1 MNRQELMEKRDK
13 MRKRL
18 DYLWTDQAMNDEV
31 FVRYIPKM
39 VIALVPCLMV
49 MAVLTYL
56 LHEFGGYDLMSGL
69 KVAVCFTIIMYLMI
83 GLLLRENAY
92 SSAFN
97 NIVRRRKKM
106 MRRIERVEAAI
117 RKCDHE
123 LEFISLEPTPPTKT
137 PA

>member
-1 MNRQELMEKRDK
+1 MNRQKLMEKRDK

-18 DYLWTDQAMNDEV
+18 DYLWTDKAMDDEV
-31 FVRYIPKM
+31 FARYIPEM
-39 VIALVPCLMV
+39 VVVLVLCLMV
-49 MAVLTYL
+49 LAVLTYL
-56 LHEFGGYDLMSGL
+56 LHLIGGYDLMSAF
-69 KVAVCFTIIMYLMI
+69 KIAICFIAILYLMI

-92 SSAFN
+92 SDAFD
-97 NIVRRRKKM
+97 NIARRRKKM
-106 MRRIERVEAAI
+106 MRRIERIEAAI